1 MAGLEER
8 EGRRVD
14 GGREDAE
21 GVVADE
27 GAEGGDVALGV
38 GGAEV
43 HGGMR
48 CRTGVW
54 LLGKQV
60 LGRDDGGVA
69 VILISRCRSRQ
80 LRESTGGFVDVGIPP
95 ATFGCSFR
103 KREPRSAS

>member
-43 HGGMR
+43 HGWR
-48 CRTGVW
+48 CLWTEDRGVGFE
-54 LLGKQV
+54 GKC
-60 LGRDDGGVA
+60 GAGEKGDAGGV
-69 VILISRCRSRQ
+69 VVLISRGRPGS
-80 LRESTGGFVDVGIPP
+80 S
-95 ATFGCSFR
+95 
-103 KREPRSAS
+103 